1 VSCRREKGGRPAGVE
16 GRPQLRPR
24 ASDETKRGLLLP
36 VAEWYYEELV
46 KTAVLEK

>member
-1 VSCRREKGGRPAGVE
+1 MVE

-24 ASDETKRGLLLP
+24 ASDETKRRGLLLP